1 MVSYSSPELLTFV
14 QKMDVIA
21 KLTVLLLILMYYVLA
36 SFVLEDD
43 SSYFDVQTKLESAKV
58 LNS

>member
-1 MVSYSSPELLTFV
+1 
-14 QKMDVIA
+14 
-21 KLTVLLLILMYYVLA
+21 MYYVLA